1 MSSRQLRRQEFT
13 IVLFATRGLADFM
26 ENALVSIER
35 CGVGVG
41 QVEVVVPA
49 AAERELGGVTKAYG
63 AKIRVLEQLVSVN
76 PADIPAAYV
85 EYGSPE
91 FSCLMKYRFPV
102 LRAIMAEGKRIIY
115 SDLDV
120 VWLRNPLPYLSD
132 VLDDFPCAFQTES
145 IPVFPPMLCAGFIAM
160 SDSLACCTLVD
171 RFIARYQ
178 GRELKRTMQPVL
190 RDILIANKEYLA
202 NIFLLPEGLFPNGL
216 LYCTATSDDPLPV
229 TMTGQLQPFIFHGNW
244 VQGLDQKRRFL
255 MHAGLW
261 FVP

>member
-1 MSSRQLRRQEFT
+1 MSPRRLHSQEFA

-35 CGVGVG
+35 CGVEVD

-49 AAERELGGVTKAYG
+49 DAERELGGVTKVYG
-63 AKIRVLEQLVSVN
+63 AKVRVLEQLVAVN
-76 PADIPAAYV
+76 PGDIPDAYV

-91 FSCLMKYRFPV
+91 FSGLMKYRFPV
-102 LRAIMAEGKRIIY
+102 LRSIMAEGKRIIY

-120 VWLRNPLPYLSD
+120 VWLRNPLPYLSN
-132 VLDDFPCAFQTES
+132 VLDSFPCAFQTES
-145 IPVFPPMLCAGFIAM
+145 IPVFPPMICAGFVAL
-160 SDSLACCTLVD
+160 SDSSACRTLVD
-171 RFIARYQ
+171 HFIARFQ
-178 GRELKRTMQPVL
+178 GKELKRTMQPVL
-190 RDILIANKEYLA
+190 RDILIENKEYLA
-202 NIFLLPEGLFPNGL
+202 DIFLLPEGLFPNGL
-216 LYCTATSDDPLPV
+216 LYCTATSSDPPPV

-261 FVP
+261 LVP